1 MRRRIEEGPWDDEE
15 PDDDEDTI
23 PCPYCGHPI
32 FDDTPRCPHCENY
45 LSDRGGGALA
55 QTVVDRAGCRRVP
68 VSRVPLDHL
77 AIG

>member
-1 MRRRIEEGPWDDEE
+1 MRRRIEEDPWDDEE

-45 LSDRGGGALA
+45 LSEEEAA
-55 QTVVDRAGCRRVP
+55 P
-68 VSRVPLDHL
+68 SRQPWWIVLGVAVCL
-77 AIG
+77 YLVYRWITWR